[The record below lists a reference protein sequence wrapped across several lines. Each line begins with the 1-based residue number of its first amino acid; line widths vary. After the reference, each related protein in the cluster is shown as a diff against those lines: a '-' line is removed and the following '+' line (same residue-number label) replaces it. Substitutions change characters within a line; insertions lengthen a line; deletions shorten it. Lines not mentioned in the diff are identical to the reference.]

1 MATAHEICSNCGAKL
16 SAGEVGAVLR
26 CEYCGT
32 ENRIE
37 AEAPPP
43 PPPPPSPRPRRAPR
57 STEGL
62 SQASREAKGNTGLA
76 IVGLLGVFAIGVVI
90 FAIARRSSPSST
102 GTLSLSELH
111 TASIVWNVDR
121 PLDTPPMAT
130 SREHFDPLANLDW
143 AGNIGRAW
151 WPDAELKL
159 IEADPIGKDGIVDL
173 TRDGAKVTYDF
184 YSAGCM
190 ADYQKRIETTPGVAE
205 TTCHL
210 IIELGSKGTVV
221 SMALIGRD
229 RLETITHPPCK
240 VSEAFAR
247 LSAAGKLAARPTYA
261 FTLAGH
267 DPIGWTVR
275 AGAGSAPLQG
285 SADLPYD
292 FCHQP

>member
-16 SAGEVGAVLR
+16 SAGEVGEVLR

-43 PPPPPSPRPRRAPR
+43 PTPAPPPPKRAPR

-62 SQASREAKGNTGLA
+62 SQASREAKGNIGLA
-76 IVGLLGVFAIGVVI
+76 IVGALGVFAIGIII
-90 FAIARRSSPSST
+90 FAIVRRPSSST

-111 TASIVWNVDR
+111 TASIVWNADR
-121 PLDTPPMAT
+121 PLDAPATAT
-130 SREHFDPLANLDW
+130 SREHFDPLANIDW

-159 IEADPIGKDGIVDL
+159 VEADPIGKDGIIDL
-173 TRDGAKVTYDF
+173 SHDGAKVTYDF
-184 YSAGCM
+184 YSEACM
-190 ADYQKRIETTPGVAE
+190 ADYRKRIETTPGVAE

-210 IIELGSKGTVV
+210 IVELGSKGTTV

-229 RLETITHPPCK
+229 RLETIAHPPCK

-247 LSAAGKLAARPTYA
+247 LSAEGRLAARPTYS
-261 FTLAGH
+261 FTIAGH
-267 DPIGWTVR
+267 DPIEWTIR
-275 AGAGSAPLQG
+275 AGAGSAPLQN
-285 SADLPYD
+285 STDLPYD
-292 FCHQP
+292 FCHQH